1 MNEEERDVD
10 DDEEDEEEEEDP
22 FSQIIY
28 EQKYYED
35 REDDFLNGKVFWRL
49 QKCHQM
55 VLELYLYTNRMM
67 MLMMTEMP
75 SEGIGVVFLHQLE
88 FYLYIS

>member
-10 DDEEDEEEEEDP
+10 DDEEEEEDP

-75 SEGIGVVFLHQLE
+75 SDGIRVVFV
-88 FYLYIS
+88 FVFVSWY

>member
-1 MNEEERDVD
+1 MSEEEKDVD
-10 DDEEDEEEEEDP
+10 KVEEEDEEDP

-49 QKCHQM
+49 QKCHKM
-55 VLELYLYTNRMM
+55 VIELYLYTNRMI

-75 SEGIGVVFLHQLE
+75 SDGIRVVFVFVLE
-88 FYLYIS
+88 L

>member
-1 MNEEERDVD
+1 MNEEEKDVD
-10 DDEEDEEEEEDP
+10 EVEEEEEEEEDP

-49 QKCHQM
+49 QKCHKM
-55 VLELYLYTNRMM
+55 VIELYLYTNRMI

-75 SEGIGVVFLHQLE
+75 SDGIRVLFVFVYVLE
-88 FYLYIS
+88 

>member
-10 DDEEDEEEEEDP
+10 DDEEDEEDEEDP

-35 REDDFLNGKVFWRL
+35 REDDFLNGKVF
-49 QKCHQM
+49 
-55 VLELYLYTNRMM
+55 
-67 MLMMTEMP
+67 
-75 SEGIGVVFLHQLE
+75 
-88 FYLYIS
+88 